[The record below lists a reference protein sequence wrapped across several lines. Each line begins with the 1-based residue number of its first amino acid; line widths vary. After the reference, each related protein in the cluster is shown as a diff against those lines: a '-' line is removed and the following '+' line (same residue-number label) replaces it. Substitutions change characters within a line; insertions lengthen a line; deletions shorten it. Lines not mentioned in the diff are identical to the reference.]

1 MTADP
6 LMLVV
11 TAYLVMVAVM
21 AGLWVLQLHM
31 RNASVADVGWCAGV
45 IAAVLWYATQA
56 SGEAERKFLA
66 AAMVVAYAGR
76 LGGYILIDRVIGKT
90 EDARYRR
97 LRERWGASE
106 PLKMLGYFQLQA
118 AAVAVFSLP
127 FLVVIRNPH
136 KPFGFWELAG
146 FLVWIGAVSGE
157 ALADWQL
164 ARFRAK
170 ASNRDRVCREG
181 LWFYSRHPNYFFEWI
196 HWWAFVL
203 MAIGAPGWLLTWIAP
218 VAMGWALVKVTGIP
232 LVEEQAL
239 KSRRED
245 YRDYQ
250 ETTNALIPW
259 WPRTSKQKKE

>member
-1 MTADP
+1 MTTDP

-21 AGLWVLQLHM
+21 AGLWVLQLHV
-31 RNASVADVGWCAGV
+31 RNASIADVGWCAGL
-45 IAAVLWYATQA
+45 IAAVLWYATQS
-56 SGEAERKFLA
+56 SGEAEREL
-66 AAMVVAYAGR
+66 VVALMVCLYAGR
-76 LGGYILIDRVIGKT
+76 LGCYILFDRIIGKT

-106 PLKMLGYFQLQA
+106 PLRMFGYFQLQA

-127 FLVVIRNPH
+127 FLVVIQNPL
-136 KPFGFWELAG
+136 KPFSFWELAG

-157 ALADWQL
+157 VLADWQL

-196 HWWAFVL
+196 HWWAFVV
-203 MAIGAPGWLLTWIAP
+203 MAISAPGWLLTWIAP
-218 VAMGWALVKVTGIP
+218 VTMGWALVNVTGIP
-232 LVEEQAL
+232 LAEQQAL
-239 KSRRED
+239 NSRGED
-245 YRDYQ
+245 YRHYQ
-250 ETTNALIPW
+250 QTTNALIPW
-259 WPRTSKQKKE
+259 WPRVSKQKSE